1 MPTWV
6 LGSYSKRG
14 SAALA
19 QEHDEMLAIR
29 PRSRQKSTHDSP
41 DKSLALVRAS
51 SWLAQSRGL
60 ATIRARHPETGIA
73 RLIGVQVYFAVCIA
87 M

>member
-1 MPTWV
+1 MFHRDYLCVEFAKEPASQLSGTV
-6 LGSYSKRG
+6 VTVARG
-14 SAALA
+14 
-19 QEHDEMLAIR
+19 
-29 PRSRQKSTHDSP
+29 
-41 DKSLALVRAS
+41 ALVRAS